1 MLQIFFESM
10 KAPQFYVAVQ
20 AILSLY
26 ATGRVT
32 GLVVDS
38 GDGVTHTVPVY
49 EGYSLPHAVE
59 RIDLAGRDLTQ
70 YLAKILMETG
80 RTFTTSAELEIV
92 RDIKEK
98 HCYVALDYEAELK
111 KFQDT
116 DCQIQFE
123 LPDGEEFMINDQTFR
138 APEALFDP
146 LTHIGKE
153 WMSMPEL
160 AFSSIK
166 NCDIDVRRALYENM
180 VMSGGTT
187 MYPGIPERLK
197 KEMKML
203 APAKIK
209 VEINA
214 PPERKFSVWIGGS
227 ILTNLGSFE
236 SMWITK
242 KEYEEFGESIVH
254 KKCF

>member
-1 MLQIFFESM
+1 M

-49 EGYSLPHAVE
+49 EGYSLPHAVQ
-59 RIDLAGRDLTQ
+59 RIDLAGRDLTK

-80 RTFTTSAELEIV
+80 RTFVSSAELEIV

-116 DCQIQFE
+116 DCQI
-123 LPDGEEFMINDQTFR
+123 
-138 APEALFDP
+138 
-146 LTHIGKE
+146 
-153 WMSMPEL
+153 
-160 AFSSIK
+160 
-166 NCDIDVRRALYENM
+166 
-180 VMSGGTT
+180 
-187 MYPGIPERLK
+187 
-197 KEMKML
+197 
-203 APAKIK
+203 
-209 VEINA
+209 
-214 PPERKFSVWIGGS
+214 
-227 ILTNLGSFE
+227 
-236 SMWITK
+236 
-242 KEYEEFGESIVH
+242 
-254 KKCF
+254 

>member
-1 MLQIFFESM
+1 MVKIFFENM

-49 EGYSLPHAVE
+49 EGYSLPHAVQ
-59 RIDLAGRDLTQ
+59 RIDLAGRDLTK

-80 RTFTTSAELEIV
+80 RTFTSSAELEIV

-111 KFQDT
+111 KFADS
-116 DCQIQFE
+116 DNQIQFE

-138 APEALFDP
+138 CPEALFDP

-153 WMSMPEL
+153 WPAMHEL
-160 AFSSIK
+160 AFQSVK
-166 NCDIDVRRALYENM
+166 NCDIDVRRTLYENF

-187 MYPGIPERLK
+187 MYPGIPERLQ
-197 KEMKML
+197 KEIAKL

-209 VEINA
+209 VE
-214 PPERKFSVWIGGS
+214 V
-227 ILTNLGSFE
+227 
-236 SMWITK
+236 
-242 KEYEEFGESIVH
+242 
-254 KKCF
+254 